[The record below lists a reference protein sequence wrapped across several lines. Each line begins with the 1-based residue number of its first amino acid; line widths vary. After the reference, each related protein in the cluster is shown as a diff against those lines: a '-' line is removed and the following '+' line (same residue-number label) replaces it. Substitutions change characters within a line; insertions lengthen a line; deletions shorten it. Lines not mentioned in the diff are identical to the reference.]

1 MTTRVHLWA
10 ELHEVCQKKFSK
22 HKVYRKSPREIGI
35 KVGRRGTERCIPA
48 YFVGISGMC
57 SLLHARRFWP
67 INYTE
72 CNLQAVG
79 IQADDVRPV
88 RLY

>member
-1 MTTRVHLWA
+1 MTPRVHLWA

-22 HKVYRKSPREIGI
+22 NKVYRKSPIEIGI
-35 KVGRRGTERCIPA
+35 KVGRRGTERCISA
-48 YFVGISGMC
+48 YFEVISGMC
-57 SLLHARRFWP
+57 SLLHVRKFRP

-72 CNLQAVG
+72 CNLQAVVA
-79 IQADDVRPV
+79 QADDVRPV